1 MFLETPN
8 IFRIQYIY
16 NTDSPDLSL
25 ENASVLSRST
35 EHPFMN
41 RIKPCALTSLNVNYT
56 PEGSYMTYED
66 GGSMTGYDLN
76 LTFKEIEPIYLMIT
90 SVHLHNKT
98 WVTNTN
104 G

>member
-1 MFLETPN
+1 MFLTTPK

-16 NTDSPDLSL
+16 NTDSPDLAESG
-25 ENASVLSRST
+25 EVLSNST

-41 RIKPCALTSLNVNYT
+41 KIKPCALTGLNVNYT

-76 LTFKEIEPIYLMIT
+76 LTFKEIEPIYADD
-90 SVHLHNKT
+90 HLST
-98 WVTNTN
+98 PSQSM
-104 G
+104 GY